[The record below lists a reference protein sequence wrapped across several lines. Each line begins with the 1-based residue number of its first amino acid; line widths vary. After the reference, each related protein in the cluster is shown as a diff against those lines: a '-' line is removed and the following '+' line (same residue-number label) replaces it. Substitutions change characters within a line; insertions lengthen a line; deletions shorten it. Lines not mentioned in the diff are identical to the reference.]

1 MVRIYL
7 KDLRTKFS
15 GLLTRVKSNLSKSL
29 KKNTIPKASDYY
41 EAIDELPLHNWIKCT
56 SNELTYVRRDKNGTE
71 EEDIEAWQ
79 RIYDSYISEYGLSDM
94 YKKLLNAMKKK
105 ALLEVDYIVTR
116 ERFKLT
122 EIEMQIANLDA
133 MLNNK
138 GSGVTIEQSLIHL
151 SKWLGSWINVKAI
164 TTKEYFNLIEEY
176 GKENKRK

>member
-1 MVRIYL
+1 
-7 KDLRTKFS
+7 
-15 GLLTRVKSNLSKSL
+15 
-29 KKNTIPKASDYY
+29 
-41 EAIDELPLHNWIKCT
+41 
-56 SNELTYVRRDKNGTE
+56 
-71 EEDIEAWQ
+71 
-79 RIYDSYISEYGLSDM
+79 M

-105 ALLEVDYIVTR
+105 ALLEVDFIVTR